1 MIAIGLLIAFALVFE
16 RLGFLLSTM
25 ALLIGLMRL
34 IDPVPWLRAL
44 PIAVLAP
51 LGSWFVIQKL
61 LKVALPAGM
70 LGIG

>member
-1 MIAIGLLIAFALVFE
+1 LIAFALVFE

-34 IDPVPWLRAL
+34 IDPVPWPRAL

-51 LGSWFVIQKL
+51 LGSWFVIQKM
-61 LKVALPAGM
+61 LKVVLPAGM

>member
-1 MIAIGLLIAFALVFE
+1 
-16 RLGFLLSTM
+16 
-25 ALLIGLMRL
+25 LLIGLMRL
-34 IDPVPWLRAL
+34 IDPVPWPRAL

-51 LGSWFVIQKL
+51 LGSWFVIQKM